1 MKNINYLLLLFAT
14 INFSSCSTNKISINK
29 NSFGQYPAVFVNLS
43 SGSLIKFD
51 NDGTLNQIDADLWI
65 EPSDPEIKGLQE
77 FFERIKHNGE
87 NVLLRVLKKGQTAKE
102 LKALFPDGFKKG
114 IGRSEIKPELKF
126 IVHSSDKSFYSIKII
141 SLNKE
146 EKEMKLKLKYQKIE

>member
-1 MKNINYLLLLFAT
+1 M

-51 NDGTLNQIDADLWI
+51 NDDTLNQIDADLWI

-77 FFERIKHNGE
+77 FFERIKHHGE
-87 NVLLRVLKKGQTAKE
+87 NVKLKVIEESETAKE
-102 LKALFPDGFKKG
+102 VKVSFPSKFKEG
-114 IGRSEIKPELKF
+114 IDRSKIKSGLEF
-126 IVHSSDKSFYSIKII
+126 IVHSSNNSFYIIKII
-141 SLNKE
+141 SFNKE
-146 EKEMKLKLKYQKIE
+146 EKEMKLKYQKIE